1 MFLVLPIYLD
11 VSHLK
16 DEGFLVDELLDLEVV
31 LPIGLTAHDA
41 SVEWKWILESGRR
54 ENDDNL
60 TAESTS
66 SKTNNKRA
74 HVDRGFPYYKKP
86 RFDAMVKK
94 EKGPNHRLAFRIIT
108 LCTVNLQNAIIWQP
122 VCTQV
127 FGCLQQLISNHFKK
141 WIF

>member
-41 SVEWKWILESGRR
+41 SVEWKGILESGRR

-74 HVDRGFPYYKKP
+74 HVDRGFPYYNKP
-86 RFDAMVKK
+86 RFDAMVNAAVEKIVSRHSGMHYEGTSTRKK
-94 EKGPNHRLAFRIIT
+94 APTIDWLSG
-108 LCTVNLQNAIIWQP
+108 
-122 VCTQV
+122 
-127 FGCLQQLISNHFKK
+127 
-141 WIF
+141 